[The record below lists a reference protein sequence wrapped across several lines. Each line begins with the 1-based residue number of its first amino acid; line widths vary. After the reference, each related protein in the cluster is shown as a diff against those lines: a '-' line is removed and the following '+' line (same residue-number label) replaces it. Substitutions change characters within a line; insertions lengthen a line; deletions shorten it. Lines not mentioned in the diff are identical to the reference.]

1 MKQFSLTIV
10 TLFLLGSLSAQITVA
25 IQAGI
30 NGKQSHIDNLNPA
43 NNLGNYPLVN
53 AGYNTVGGTPTLS
66 RDFLQFDL
74 SAVPTG
80 ATVVSA
86 YLSLYHASGY
96 NSSNASGNS
105 EMLALA
111 QRHWKQD
118 SITWNNQ
125 PSLSTTDTIQIG
137 GTLTNT
143 DSKLNIDITKF
154 ARKWAA
160 YPNGNFGMA
169 MLLADEQNTA
179 LGNFQIY
186 GSCYNADS
194 TVRPLLVITY
204 LAACP
209 EQSVMQPGIN
219 GKSEHIDNLNPT
231 LNYRNT
237 WFVNAGYNTVGG
249 VPTLSR
255 NFIQFDLSAIPP
267 SASIDS
273 AYFALYSD
281 AAYTSSNASGNTEM
295 LALVQQPWVQDSITW
310 NYQPTISSTDTII
323 TGVTNTPTDSKPHID
338 LTKFVRY
345 WVSNPNQNFGMAMML
360 ADEQGTGLGNY
371 QSYASCYD
379 GDTMLRPKLIV
390 HWNLCATSINN
401 VEDTALAYDVF
412 PNPANNILNIR
423 NTENTAVDVVVF
435 DITGRR
441 VMAATQVKSIATTAL
456 IPGVYLLHIDNG
468 GSTVVKKFI
477 KE

>member
-1 MKQFSLTIV
+1 MKQLSLAIV
-10 TLFLLGSLSAQITVA
+10 TLFLMGSLNAQITVA

-30 NGKQSHIDNLNPA
+30 NGKQSHIDNLHPA
-43 NNLGNYPLVN
+43 NNMGNYPLVN
-53 AGYNTVGGTPTLS
+53 AGYNTVGGVPTLS

-74 SAVPTG
+74 SAIPTG

-96 NSSNASGNS
+96 NSSNTSGNS
-105 EMLALA
+105 EMFALALNP
-111 QRHWKQD
+111 WVQD
-118 SITWNNQ
+118 SISWNYQ
-125 PSLSTTDTIQIG
+125 PALSPTDTIYIG
-137 GTLTNT
+137 QTATNT

-194 TVRPLLVITY
+194 TLRPLLVITY
-204 LAACP
+204 QAACP
-209 EQSVMQPGIN
+209 EQSVMQPAIN
-219 GKSEHIDNLNPT
+219 GKAEHIDNNHTTTNLG
-231 LNYRNT
+231 NYPL
-237 WFVNAGYNTVGG
+237 VNAGYNTVGG
-249 VPTLSR
+249 TPTLSR

-345 WVSNPNQNFGMAMML
+345 WVSNPNQNFGMAMLL
-360 ADEQGTGLGNY
+360 ADEQGTALHNFQIYG
-371 QSYASCYD
+371 SCFD
-379 GDTMLRPKLIV
+379 ADSTLHPKLV
-390 HWNLCATSINN
+390 VNWTYCATAINN
-401 VEDTALAYDVF
+401 IESPALACDVF
-412 PNPANNILNIR
+412 PNPANNILSIR

-441 VMAATQVKSIATTAL
+441 VMAAAQVKSIATAAL
-456 IPGVYLLHIDNG
+456 IPGAYLLHIDNG
-468 GSTVVKKFI
+468 SSTVVKKFI